1 MKGKS
6 ENSSMEK
13 SDSPEAW
20 KRWFRENGSRLLLFS
35 RQQTRS
41 QADAE
46 DVLQE
51 AIVRLWRTAGS
62 DPDSP
67 PPSLPL
73 AYTSIRHTAI
83 DLARRNIRRTK
94 REQKSEYLVDEFSE
108 SSDWFG
114 TASLEEKERNAA
126 VAKAIKDLPE
136 KFKEVLTL
144 KIWGELT
151 FAQIADTLN
160 IPMNTAASRYRYALE
175 ALRKT
180 VKTSNF

>member
-1 MKGKS
+1 MKGKCD
-6 ENSSMEK
+6 SSTMDQ
-13 SDSPEAW
+13 SDSPETW
-20 KRWFRENGSRLLLFS
+20 KRWFHDNGSRLLLFS

-41 QADAE
+41 HADAE

-51 AIVRLWRTAGS
+51 AIFRLWRTAGS
-62 DPDSP
+62 DPASP

-83 DLARRNIRRTK
+83 DLARRNIRRSK
-94 REQKSEYLVDEFSE
+94 REQKSDQLVDEFSE
-108 SSDWFG
+108 SPDWFG

-126 VAKAIKDLPE
+126 VANAIRDLPQ

-144 KIWGELT
+144 KIWGDLT

-180 VKTSNF
+180 VKPSAF

>member
-1 MKGKS
+1 MDEPS
-6 ENSSMEK
+6 
-13 SDSPEAW
+13 SPEAW
-20 KRWFRENGSRLLLFS
+20 KRWFRDNGSRLLLFA

-83 DLARRNIRRTK
+83 DLARRNSRRSK
-94 REQKSEYLVDEFSE
+94 REQKSDYVVDEFSE

-114 TASLEEKERNAA
+114 TASLEEKERNAVIA
-126 VAKAIKDLPE
+126 TAIKDLPE

-144 KIWGELT
+144 KIWGDLT

-175 ALRKT
+175 ALRKS
-180 VKTSNF
+180 VKPSSF

>member
-1 MKGKS
+1 MNDRS
-6 ENSSMEK
+6 DRTSMDE
-13 SDSPEAW
+13 SDTPGEW
-20 KRWFRENGSRLLLFS
+20 KQWFHENGSRLLLFA

-51 AIVRLWRTAGS
+51 AVIRLWRTAGC

-83 DLARRNIRRTK
+83 DLARRNIRRTR
-94 REQKSEYLVDEFSE
+94 REQKSDYIIDDSSE
-108 SSDWFG
+108 ATDWFG
-114 TASLEEKERNAA
+114 TAPLEEKERHAA
-126 VAKAIKDLPE
+126 VASAIRELPE
-136 KFKEVLTL
+136 KFREVLTL
-144 KIWGELT
+144 KIWGDLT

-175 ALRKT
+175 ALRKS
-180 VKTSNF
+180 VKPSSF

>member
-1 MKGKS
+1 MDES
-6 ENSSMEK
+6 AE
-13 SDSPEAW
+13 PEAW
-20 KRWFRENGSRLLLFS
+20 RQWFRDHGSRLLLFS
-35 RQQTRS
+35 RQQTRT

-51 AIVRLWRTAGS
+51 AIVRLWRTAGCA
-62 DPDSP
+62 PDSP

-94 REQKSEYLVDEFSE
+94 REQKSEYVVDDSSE
-108 SSDWFG
+108 STDWFG
-114 TASLEEKERNAA
+114 TASLEEKERNAVIA
-126 VAKAIKDLPE
+126 EAIKDLPE
-136 KFKEVLTL
+136 KFREVLTL
-144 KIWGELT
+144 KIWGDLT

-175 ALRKT
+175 ALRKS
-180 VKTSNF
+180 VKPSSF